1 MTTNEFEQRYTPY
14 DKVSP
19 EEWDMLLSYLRDYL
33 YEYMFGN
40 DTLNRILSSEL
51 FAFILSRFDDKA
63 RVELGMT
70 TKNTQFLKKR
80 KYSYLSILGN

>member
-14 DKVSP
+14 SITK
-19 EEWDMLLSYLRDYL
+19 EEWQQLFNYLRDYL

-51 FAFILSRFDDKA
+51 FTFIMNRFDDKA
-63 RVELGMT
+63 RAELGMT
-70 TKNTQFLKKR
+70 TKNT
-80 KYSYLSILGN
+80 